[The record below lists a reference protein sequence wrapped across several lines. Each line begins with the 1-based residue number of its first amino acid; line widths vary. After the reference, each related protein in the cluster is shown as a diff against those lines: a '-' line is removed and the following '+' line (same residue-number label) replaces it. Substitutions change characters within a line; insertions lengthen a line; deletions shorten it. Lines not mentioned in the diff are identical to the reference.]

1 MKRRLLEQI
10 TEGSE
15 HRQSGRVDAASSGET
30 VNRMNDLR
38 ETLLR
43 ISMAESRYQMIQTE
57 LRHLLLRSARVRQ
70 PEAIKRYE
78 ARIAR
83 LEAEAALLFN

>member
-1 MKRRLLEQI
+1 ML
-10 TEGSE
+10 
-15 HRQSGRVDAASSGET
+15 VDAASGGET
-30 VNRMNDLR
+30 VNRMNDHR

-57 LRHLLLRSARVRQ
+57 LRHLLLRSARARQ
-70 PEAIKRYE
+70 PQAIKRYE

-83 LEAEAALLFN
+83 LEAEAVSLFH

>member
-1 MKRRLLEQI
+1 ML
-10 TEGSE
+10 
-15 HRQSGRVDAASSGET
+15 VDAASGGET

-57 LRHLLLRSARVRQ
+57 LRHLLLRSARTRQ
-70 PEAIKRYE
+70 PEAIERYE

-83 LEAEAALLFN
+83 LEAEAVSLFH